1 LRQLCPYIPA
11 TAGTAFT
18 IWNVEMR
25 ALKITGAAI
34 LAVIVIM
41 ALLLM
46 IGIPSGYMTQ
56 AIQDRVERETGY
68 RLAISGPT
76 RLGIWPTL
84 NVTLNDLTVQDPK
97 ARDPDSRLTIGSVQ
111 ADIPLRSALSGH
123 PQVSDLVISKPVLY
137 VPLRRERDARID
149 NAPKPAT
156 TPNDTAN
163 DFTIDHVKV
172 TDGAVV
178 FANLRDR
185 VENRIDGINADAMIG
200 ADRQITFTGSAR
212 SGEHP
217 LKFDIKVALPAG
229 AMERRTIPVELTLDS
244 PGLIGRSLSAKAQVR
259 ANGAVL
265 AINGLSGTL
274 DGVQFNGWASADLAS
289 KPLVKLDLD
298 FQRLDLGTPSRGA
311 ASQVAKPWSNEP
323 VNLAG
328 LNYVDAQIRI
338 SAAELNLGDA
348 RFAPAA
354 VDAALGGG
362 ILKAQFSHL
371 GVYGGEADGELTV
384 DVSGSNPNYMLRS
397 DLAGVR
403 ALPLLTGLADFDK
416 IDGKMQAKLA
426 FRSSGSSQRAIVSA
440 LSGTA
445 FVVFQD
451 GAIRDLN
458 IAKMIR
464 SLTSGTL
471 SGWQQGRD
479 QTTDLTQLSASFR
492 VEQGQA
498 TTNDLTLAGPLVRM
512 TGAGTV
518 DLAAKTLAFRVE
530 PKLVMTTEGQG
541 SAANPVGLGIP
552 VAIEGP
558 WAEPRIYPEMAG
570 MLDNPDAAYAK
581 LKEMG
586 KGLFGQ
592 GGRAGSGGAL
602 SDQFGGKLGETLGNL
617 LQQGLGSR
625 NTSPVQPAPAS
636 PQDQLKP
643 PPPDQESPMDGI
655 MKQLFGR

>member
-1 LRQLCPYIPA
+1 
-11 TAGTAFT
+11 
-18 IWNVEMR
+18 
-25 ALKITGAAI
+25 
-34 LAVIVIM
+34 
-41 ALLLM
+41 
-46 IGIPSGYMTQ
+46 
-56 AIQDRVERETGY
+56 
-68 RLAISGPT
+68 
-76 RLGIWPTL
+76 
-84 NVTLNDLTVQDPK
+84 
-97 ARDPDSRLTIGSVQ
+97 
-111 ADIPLRSALSGH
+111 
-123 PQVSDLVISKPVLY
+123 
-137 VPLRRERDARID
+137 
-149 NAPKPAT
+149 
-156 TPNDTAN
+156 
-163 DFTIDHVKV
+163 VKV

-178 FANLRDR
+178 FTNLRDR

-200 ADRQITFTGSAR
+200 GDSQIALAGAR

-217 LKFDIKVALPAG
+217 LKFDIKAALPAG
-229 AMERRTIPVELTLDS
+229 SMERQTIPVELMLDS
-244 PGLIGRSLSAKAQVR
+244 PGLVGRSLSAKAQVR
-259 ANGAVL
+259 MNGSVL

-274 DGVQFNGWASADLAS
+274 DGVQFNGWASADLSS
-289 KPLVKLDLD
+289 KPLVKVDLD
-298 FQRLDLGTPSRGA
+298 FQRLDLGTRFRGRPA
-311 ASQVAKPWSNEP
+311 ASQPGKPWSNEP
-323 VNLAG
+323 INLAG

-338 SAAELNLGDA
+338 SAAELNVGDA

-362 ILKAQFSHL
+362 VLKAQFSHL

-384 DVSGSNPNYMLRS
+384 DVSANNPSYILRS

-403 ALPLLTGLADFDK
+403 ALPLLSGLADFDK
-416 IDGKMQAKLA
+416 LDGKMQAKLA
-426 FRSSGSSQRAIVSA
+426 LRSSGASQRAIMAA

-471 SGWQQGRD
+471 SGWQQGQD

-498 TTNDLTLAGPLVRM
+498 TTSDLTLVGPLVRM

-518 DLAAKTLAFRVE
+518 DLPAKTLAFRVE

-541 SAANPVGLGIP
+541 SSANPVGLGIP

-558 WAEPRIYPEMAG
+558 WAEPRIYPEVAG
-570 MLDNPDAAYAK
+570 MLDNPEAAYAK

-586 KGLFGQ
+586 KGLFGP
-592 GGRAGSGGAL
+592 GGGIGSGGM
-602 SDQFGGKLGETLGNL
+602 SDQLSGKLGETLGNL

-625 NTSPVQPAPAS
+625 STTPVKPGPPS

-643 PPPDQESPMDGI
+643 PPPDQESPMDSI

>member
-1 LRQLCPYIPA
+1 
-11 TAGTAFT
+11 
-18 IWNVEMR
+18 
-25 ALKITGAAI
+25 
-34 LAVIVIM
+34 
-41 ALLLM
+41 
-46 IGIPSGYMTQ
+46 
-56 AIQDRVERETGY
+56 
-68 RLAISGPT
+68 
-76 RLGIWPTL
+76 
-84 NVTLNDLTVQDPK
+84 
-97 ARDPDSRLTIGSVQ
+97 
-111 ADIPLRSALSGH
+111 LRSALSGH
-123 PQVSDLVISKPVLY
+123 PHVSELVINKPVLY

-149 NAPKPAT
+149 NAQRPAP
-156 TPNDTAN
+156 TPGDTAAN
-163 DFTIDHVKV
+163 DFTIDRVKV

-178 FANLRDR
+178 FTNLSDR
-185 VENRIDGINADAMIG
+185 FENRIDGIDADVMIG
-200 ADRQITFTGSAR
+200 ADRQIAFTGNAR

-217 LKFDIKVALPAG
+217 LKFGIKAALPAG
-229 AMERRTIPVELTLDS
+229 STTRRDIAVELMLNLPDL
-244 PGLIGRSLSAKAQVR
+244 GGRSLSARAQVR

-265 AINGLSGTL
+265 QINGLSGTL
-274 DGVQFNGWASADLAS
+274 GGAQFNGWASADLAS

-298 FQRLDLGTPSRGA
+298 FQRLDLGTPSRDKPA
-311 ASQVAKPWSNEP
+311 TSQPARPWSSEAI
-323 VNLAG
+323 NLAG

-338 SAAELNLGDA
+338 SAGELNIGDA

-354 VDAALGGG
+354 IDATLGAGV
-362 ILKAQFSHL
+362 LEAQFSHL
-371 GVYGGEADGELTV
+371 GVYGGEADGELSV
-384 DVSGSNPNYMLRS
+384 DVSGNDPAYSLRS

-403 ALPLLTGLADFDK
+403 ALPLLSSLADFDK

-426 FRSSGSSQRAIVSA
+426 FRSSGDSQRAIMAA
-440 LSGTA
+440 LGGTA
-445 FVVFQD
+445 SVVFQD

-492 VEQGQA
+492 IEQGQA
-498 TTNDLTLAGPLVRM
+498 TTTDLTLAGPLVRM

-518 DLAAKTLAFRVE
+518 DLAAKTLVFRVE

-558 WAEPRIYPEMAG
+558 WAQPRIYLDVAG
-570 MLDNPDAAYAK
+570 ILDNPDAAYAK
-581 LKEMG
+581 LRELG

-592 GGRAGSGGAL
+592 GGAGAGGGM
-602 SDQFGGKLGETLGNL
+602 SDQLGETLGNL
-617 LQQGLGSR
+617 LQQGLGNR
-625 NTSPVQPAPAS
+625 GATRPAPGS

-643 PPPDQESPMDGI
+643 PPPGQGSPIDSI

>member
-1 LRQLCPYIPA
+1 MI
-11 TAGTAFT
+11 
-18 IWNVEMR
+18 
-25 ALKITGAAI
+25 
-34 LAVIVIM
+34 VIV

-46 IGIPSGYMTQ
+46 IGIPAGFMTQ

-68 RLAISGPT
+68 RIAVSGAT
-76 RLGIWPTL
+76 RLGIWPSL
-84 NVTLNDLTVQDPK
+84 NVTLNDITVQDPK
-97 ARDPDSRLTIGSVQ
+97 ARDSDGRLTIGSMQ
-111 ADIPLRSALSGH
+111 ADIALRSALSGH
-123 PQVSDLVISKPVLY
+123 PHITELVIDKPVLY

-149 NAPKPAT
+149 NSAKPAT
-156 TPNDTAN
+156 APAEAAAN
-163 DFTIDHVKV
+163 DFAVDHVKV
-172 TDGAVV
+172 IDGAVV
-178 FANLRDR
+178 FTNLRDR
-185 VENRIDGINADAMIG
+185 VENRIDGIDADATIG

-212 SGEHP
+212 SGEQP
-217 LKFDIKVALPAG
+217 LKFDIKAALPAG
-229 AMERRTIPVELTLDS
+229 AIARQNIPVELMLDS
-244 PGLIGRSLSAKAQVR
+244 PGLLGRSLSAKAQVR

-265 AINGLSGTL
+265 QINGLSGTL

-289 KPLVKLDLD
+289 KPLVKVDLD
-298 FQRLDLGTPSRGA
+298 FQRLDLGTPSRGRPA
-311 ASQVAKPWSNEP
+311 ASQPGKPWSNEP
-323 VNLAG
+323 INLAG

-338 SAAELNLGDA
+338 SAAELNIGDA

-362 ILKAQFSHL
+362 VLKAQFSHL

-384 DVSGSNPNYMLRS
+384 DVSATTPSYILRS

-403 ALPLLTGLADFDK
+403 ALPLLSGLADFDK

-426 FRSSGSSQRAIVSA
+426 FRSSGASQRAIMA
-440 LSGTA
+440 GLSGTA
-445 FVVFQD
+445 FIVFQD

-471 SGWQQGRD
+471 SGWQEGRD
-479 QTTDLTQLSASFR
+479 QTTDLTQLGASFR

-498 TTNDLTLAGPLVRM
+498 TTTDLTLVGPLVRM

-530 PKLVMTTEGQG
+530 PKLVLTTEGQG
-541 SAANPVGLGIP
+541 STANPVGLGIP
-552 VAIEGP
+552 VVIEGP
-558 WAEPRIYPEMAG
+558 WAEPRIYPDMAG

-592 GGRAGSGGAL
+592 GGGIGDSGGM
-602 SDQFGGKLGETLGNL
+602 SDQLGGRLGETLGNL

-625 NTSPVQPAPAS
+625 GMLQPAPVS

-643 PPPDQESPMDGI
+643 PPPDQESPMDSI

>member
-1 LRQLCPYIPA
+1 
-11 TAGTAFT
+11 
-18 IWNVEMR
+18 MR
-25 ALKITGAAI
+25 VLKIAGAAI
-34 LAVIVIM
+34 AAVIVVI
-41 ALLLM
+41 ALLLT
-46 IGIPSGYMTQ
+46 IGIPSGFLTS
-56 AIQDRVERETGY
+56 AIHDRVERETGY
-68 RLAISGPT
+68 KLVVNGAT
-76 RLGIWPTL
+76 RLGIWPSL
-84 NVTLNDLTVQDPK
+84 NLTLNDITVQDPK
-97 ARDPDSRLTIGSVQ
+97 ARDPDNRLTIGSVQ
-111 ADIPLRSALSGH
+111 ADISLRSALSGH
-123 PQVSDLVISKPVLY
+123 PQVTELVITRPVLT
-137 VPLRRERDARID
+137 VPLRRERDPRID
-149 NAPKPAT
+149 NAPRPAA
-156 TPNDTAN
+156 PSGDDAAN

-172 TDGAVV
+172 IDGAVA
-178 FANLRDR
+178 FTNLRDR

-200 ADRQITFTGSAR
+200 ADRRISFAGSAR
-212 SGEHP
+212 SGEQP
-217 LKFDIKVALPAG
+217 LKFDIRAALPAG
-229 AMERRTIPVELTLDS
+229 STQRQNIAVELTLDS
-244 PGLIGRSLSAKAQVR
+244 PGLMGRSLSAKAQVR

-274 DGVQFNGWASADLAS
+274 DGVQFNGWASADLS
-289 KPLVKLDLD
+289 TKPLVKVDLD
-298 FQRLDLGTPSRGA
+298 FQRVDIGTPSRGKPPA
-311 ASQVAKPWSNEP
+311 PSQPGKPWSNEP
-323 VNLAG
+323 ISLAG

-338 SAAELNLGDA
+338 SAAELNIGDA

-362 ILKAQFSHL
+362 VLKAQFSHL

-384 DVSGSNPNYMLRS
+384 DVSANGPSYALRS

-403 ALPLLTGLADFDK
+403 ALPLLSGLADFDK

-426 FRSSGSSQRAIVSA
+426 FRSSGASQRAIVSA

-471 SGWQQGRD
+471 SGWQEGRD
-479 QTTDLTQLSASFR
+479 QTTDLAQLSASFR
-492 VEQGQA
+492 IEQGQA
-498 TTNDLTLAGPLVRM
+498 TTSDLTLVGPLVRM

-558 WAEPRIYPEMAG
+558 WAEPRIYPDVAG
-570 MLDNPDAAYAK
+570 MLDNPAAAYAR

-586 KGLFGQ
+586 KGLFGP
-592 GGRAGSGGAL
+592 GGGIGGSGGM
-602 SDQFGGKLGETLGNL
+602 SDQLGGRLGETLGTL

-625 NTSPVQPAPAS
+625 STAPAPAPAA

-643 PPPDQESPMDGI
+643 PPPDQESPMDSI

>member
-1 LRQLCPYIPA
+1 MK
-11 TAGTAFT
+11 
-18 IWNVEMR
+18 V
-25 ALKITGAAI
+25 LKIAGAAV

-46 IGIPSGYMTQ
+46 IGIPSGFLTQ
-56 AIQDRVERETGY
+56 TIQDRVERETGY
-68 RLAISGPT
+68 RLVISGTT
-76 RLGIWPTL
+76 RLGIRPTL
-84 NVTLNDLTVQDPK
+84 NVTLNDITVRDPK
-97 ARDPDSRLTIGSVQ
+97 ARDSDSRLTIGSVR
-111 ADIPLRSALSGH
+111 AELTLRSALSGH
-123 PQVSDLVISKPVLY
+123 PQVSDLVIDKPVLY
-137 VPLRRERDARID
+137 VPLRRERDAGIE
-149 NAPKPAT
+149 NSPKPAT
-156 TPNDTAN
+156 SPSDAAAN

-178 FANLRDR
+178 FTNLRDR
-185 VENRIDGINADAMIG
+185 VENRIDGIDADATIG
-200 ADRQITFTGSAR
+200 ADRRITLTGTAQA
-212 SGEHP
+212 GEHP
-217 LKFDIKVALPAG
+217 LKFDIKAALPAG
-229 AMERRTIPVELTLDS
+229 SMERRNIAVELTLDS

-259 ANGAVL
+259 ANGALL

-274 DGVQFNGWASADLAS
+274 DGVQFNGWASADLGS
-289 KPLVKLDLD
+289 KPLVKVDLD
-298 FQRLDLGTPSRGA
+298 FQRLDLGTPSRGKQA
-311 ASQVAKPWSNEP
+311 TSQPAKPWSNEP

-338 SAAELNLGDA
+338 SAAELNVGDA

-362 ILKAQFSHL
+362 VLKAQFSHL

-384 DVSGSNPNYMLRS
+384 DVSGSIPNYILRS

-403 ALPLLTGLADFDK
+403 ALPLLSGLADFDK
-416 IDGKMQAKLA
+416 IDGRMQAKLA
-426 FRSSGSSQRAIVSA
+426 FRSSGTSQRAIVSA

-471 SGWQQGRD
+471 SGWQEGRD

-498 TTNDLTLAGPLVRM
+498 TTTDLTLAGPLVRM

-518 DLAAKTLAFRVE
+518 DLPAKTLAFRVE

-592 GGRAGSGGAL
+592 GGRIGGGGAM
-602 SDQFGGKLGETLGNL
+602 SDQLGGKLGETLGNL

-625 NTSPVQPAPAS
+625 STAPVQPAPAS

-643 PPPDQESPMDGI
+643 PPPDQESPMDSI

>member
-1 LRQLCPYIPA
+1 MDARRALKTEPN
-11 TAGTAFT
+11 TFT
-18 IWNVEMR
+18 IWNAQMR
-25 ALKITGAAI
+25 ALTIAGAAI
-34 LAVIVIM
+34 LSVIVIM

-46 IGIPSGYMTQ
+46 IGIPAGFIASS
-56 AIQDRVERETGY
+56 IQDRVERETGY
-68 RLAISGPT
+68 RLAISGAT

-84 NVTLNDLTVQDPK
+84 NVTLNDITVQDPK
-97 ARDPDSRLTIGSVQ
+97 ARDPDGRLSIGRAQ
-111 ADIPLRSALSGH
+111 AQLTWRSALSGH
-123 PQVSDLVISKPVLY
+123 PQVSDLVINKPVLV
-137 VPLRRERDARID
+137 VPLRREREAGLE
-149 NAPKPAT
+149 NSPKPTT
-156 TPNDTAN
+156 TPSDAAN
-163 DFTIDHVKV
+163 DFILDRVKV
-172 TDGAVV
+172 TDGAVA
-178 FANLRDR
+178 FINLRDG
-185 VENRIDGINADAMIG
+185 VENRIDGIDADAMIG

-212 SGEHP
+212 AGEHP
-217 LKFDIKVALPAG
+217 LKFEVKAALPAG
-229 AMERRTIPVELTLDS
+229 LERRNIPVELTLDS
-244 PGLIGRSLSAKAQVR
+244 PGLMGRSLSAKAQVR

-274 DGVQFNGWASADLAS
+274 DGMQFNGWASVDLVS

-298 FQRLDLGTPSRGA
+298 FQRLDLGTPSRGRPGSPEKS
-311 ASQVAKPWSNEP
+311 SQPAKPWSNEP
-323 VNLAG
+323 VDLAG
-328 LNYVDAQIRI
+328 LNYVDAEIRM
-338 SAAELNLGDA
+338 SAAELNVGDA

-354 VDAALGGG
+354 VDARLGGG
-362 ILKAQFSHL
+362 VLKAQFSHL
-371 GVYGGEADGELTV
+371 GVYGGDANGELTI
-384 DVSGSNPNYMLRS
+384 DVSGSDPNYTLRS

-403 ALPLLTGLADFDK
+403 ALPLLSGLADFDK

-426 FRSSGSSQRAIVSA
+426 IRSSGLSPRAIVSTW
-440 LSGTA
+440 SGTV
-445 FVVFQD
+445 FIVFQD

-471 SGWQQGRD
+471 SGWQEGRD

-492 VEQGQA
+492 IEQGQA
-498 TTNDLTLAGPLVRM
+498 TTSDLTLAGPLVRM

-518 DLAAKTLAFRVE
+518 DLPAMTLAFRVE

-552 VAIEGP
+552 VVVEGP
-558 WAEPRIYPEMAG
+558 WAEPRIYPDVAG
-570 MLDNPDAAYAK
+570 ILDNPDAAYAK

-592 GGRAGSGGAL
+592 GGGIGGGM

-625 NTSPVQPAPAS
+625 NTTAPSRPSSA
-636 PQDQLKP
+636 QDQLKP
-643 PPPDQESPMDGI
+643 PPPDQSPMDSI

>member
-1 LRQLCPYIPA
+1 
-11 TAGTAFT
+11 
-18 IWNVEMR
+18 MR
-25 ALKITGAAI
+25 VLKIAGAAFA
-34 LAVIVIM
+34 AVIVVI

-46 IGIPSGYMTQ
+46 IGIPSGFLTS

-68 RLAISGPT
+68 KLVVSGAT
-76 RLGIWPTL
+76 RLGIWPSL
-84 NVTLNDLTVQDPK
+84 NVTLNDITVEDPK

-123 PQVSDLVISKPVLY
+123 PQVTELVVNKPVLY

-149 NAPKPAT
+149 NAPKPTA
-156 TPNDTAN
+156 PSGAAAAN

-172 TDGAVV
+172 IDGAVA

-185 VENRIDGINADAMIG
+185 VENRIDGINADAIIG
-200 ADRQITFTGSAR
+200 ADRQVSFAGSAR
-212 SGEHP
+212 SGDQP
-217 LKFDIKVALPAG
+217 LKFDIKAALPAG
-229 AMERRTIPVELTLDS
+229 SIERQNIPVELMLDS
-244 PGLIGRSLSAKAQVR
+244 PGLMGRALSAKAQVR

-265 AINGLSGTL
+265 AINGVSGTL
-274 DGVQFNGWASADLAS
+274 DGVPFNGWASADLSS

-298 FQRLDLGTPSRGA
+298 FQRFDIGTPSRGKPTV
-311 ASQVAKPWSNEP
+311 SPQPGKPWSNEP
-323 VNLAG
+323 INLAG

-338 SAAELNLGDA
+338 SAAELNIGAA

-354 VDAALGGG
+354 VDAALGSGV
-362 ILKAQFSHL
+362 LKAQFSHL

-384 DVSGSNPNYMLRS
+384 DVSASTPNYMLRS

-403 ALPLLTGLADFDK
+403 ALPLLSGLADFDK

-426 FRSSGSSQRAIVSA
+426 FRSSGLSQRAIVSD
-440 LSGTA
+440 LNGTA

-471 SGWQQGRD
+471 SGWQEGRD
-479 QTTDLTQLSASFR
+479 QTTDLAQLSASFR
-492 VEQGQA
+492 IEQGQA
-498 TTNDLTLAGPLVRM
+498 TTSDLTLVGPLVRM
-512 TGAGTV
+512 TGTGTV
-518 DLAAKTLAFRVE
+518 DLPAKSLVFRVE

-558 WAEPRIYPEMAG
+558 WAEPRIYPDVAG
-570 MLDNPDAAYAK
+570 MLDNPDAAYAR

-592 GGRAGSGGAL
+592 GGLQGGVP
-602 SDQFGGKLGETLGNL
+602 DQLGETLGNL

-625 NTSPVQPAPAS
+625 STAPPAQTAPAS
-636 PQDQLKP
+636 PSDQLKP
-643 PPPDQESPMDGI
+643 PPPDQETPMDSI

>member
-1 LRQLCPYIPA
+1 
-11 TAGTAFT
+11 
-18 IWNVEMR
+18 
-25 ALKITGAAI
+25 
-34 LAVIVIM
+34 
-41 ALLLM
+41 
-46 IGIPSGYMTQ
+46 
-56 AIQDRVERETGY
+56 
-68 RLAISGPT
+68 
-76 RLGIWPTL
+76 
-84 NVTLNDLTVQDPK
+84 
-97 ARDPDSRLTIGSVQ
+97 
-111 ADIPLRSALSGH
+111 
-123 PQVSDLVISKPVLY
+123 
-137 VPLRRERDARID
+137 
-149 NAPKPAT
+149 
-156 TPNDTAN
+156 
-163 DFTIDHVKV
+163 
-172 TDGAVV
+172 
-178 FANLRDR
+178 
-185 VENRIDGINADAMIG
+185 
-200 ADRQITFTGSAR
+200 
-212 SGEHP
+212 
-217 LKFDIKVALPAG
+217 
-229 AMERRTIPVELTLDS
+229 
-244 PGLIGRSLSAKAQVR
+244 VR

-274 DGVQFNGWASADLAS
+274 DGVQFNGWASVDLAG

-298 FQRLDLGTPSRGA
+298 FQRFDLGTPSRGR
-311 ASQVAKPWSNEP
+311 ASQPAKPWSNEP

-354 VDAALGGG
+354 VDAALGSGV
-362 ILKAQFSHL
+362 LKAQFSHL
-371 GVYGGEADGELTV
+371 GVYGGEADGELTL

-403 ALPLLTGLADFDK
+403 ALPLLSGLAGFDK

-426 FRSSGSSQRAIVSA
+426 FRTSGSSQRAIVSA

-471 SGWQQGRD
+471 WGWQEGRD

-518 DLAAKTLAFRVE
+518 DLPAKTLAFRVE

-558 WAEPRIYPEMAG
+558 WAEPRIYPDVAG

-586 KGLFGQ
+586 EGLFGKGA
-592 GGRAGSGGAL
+592 GGGM
-602 SDQFGGKLGETLGNL
+602 SDQPGGKLGETLGNL

-625 NTSPVQPAPAS
+625 GTTRSAPAS

-643 PPPDQESPMDGI
+643 PPPDMESPMDNI

>member
-1 LRQLCPYIPA
+1 
-11 TAGTAFT
+11 
-18 IWNVEMR
+18 MR
-25 ALKITGAAI
+25 VLKIAGAAI
-34 LAVIVIM
+34 AAVIVVI
-41 ALLLM
+41 ALLLT
-46 IGIPSGYMTQ
+46 IGIPSGFLTS

-68 RLAISGPT
+68 KLVVNGTT
-76 RLGIWPTL
+76 RLGIWPSL
-84 NVTLNDLTVQDPK
+84 NVTLNDITVQDPK
-97 ARDPDSRLTIGSVQ
+97 VQDSDSRLTIGSVQ
-111 ADIPLRSALSGH
+111 ADIPLRSALSGR
-123 PQVSDLVISKPVLY
+123 PQINELIVTKPVLY
-137 VPLRRERDARID
+137 VPLRRDRDPRAD
-149 NAPKPAT
+149 NAPKPAA
-156 TPNDTAN
+156 PSGPPAAN
-163 DFTIDHVKV
+163 EFTIDHVKV
-172 TDGAVV
+172 TDGAVA

-185 VENRIDGINADAMIG
+185 VENRIDGINADVMIG
-200 ADRQITFTGSAR
+200 AERQISFAGSAR

-217 LKFDIKVALPAG
+217 LKFDIKAALPVG
-229 AMERRTIPVELTLDS
+229 SPERQNIPVELMLDS

-274 DGVQFNGWASADLAS
+274 GGVPFNGWASADLSS
-289 KPLVKLDLD
+289 KPLVKVDLD
-298 FQRLDLGTPSRGA
+298 FQRFDIGTPSRGRPPA
-311 ASQVAKPWSNEP
+311 PSQPGKPWSNEP
-323 VNLAG
+323 INLAG

-338 SAAELNLGDA
+338 SAAELNVGNA

-362 ILKAQFSHL
+362 VLKAQFSHL
-371 GVYGGEADGELTV
+371 GVYGGDADGELTV
-384 DVSGSNPNYMLRS
+384 DVSANTPNYILRS

-403 ALPLLTGLADFDK
+403 ALPLLSGLADFDK
-416 IDGKMQAKLA
+416 VDGKMQAKLA
-426 FRSSGSSQRAIVSA
+426 FRSSGLSQRAIMSG

-471 SGWQQGRD
+471 SGWQEGRD

-492 VEQGQA
+492 IEQGQA
-498 TTNDLTLAGPLVRM
+498 TTTDLTLIGPLVRM

-518 DLAAKTLAFRVE
+518 DLPAKTLAFRVE

-558 WAEPRIYPEMAG
+558 WVEPRIYPEVAG
-570 MLDNPDAAYAK
+570 ILNNPDAAYAK

-592 GGRAGSGGAL
+592 GGGLQGGGM
-602 SDQFGGKLGETLGNL
+602 SDQLGGKLGETLGNL

-625 NTSPVQPAPAS
+625 STAPATPAPTSPS
-636 PQDQLKP
+636 DQLKP
-643 PPPDQESPMDGI
+643 PPADQESPMDGI

>member
-1 LRQLCPYIPA
+1 
-11 TAGTAFT
+11 
-18 IWNVEMR
+18 MR
-25 ALKITGAAI
+25 ALKIAGAAI
-34 LAVIVIM
+34 AAVIVVM

-46 IGIPSGYMTQ
+46 IGIPSGFITS
-56 AIQDRVERETGY
+56 AVQDRVERETGY
-68 RLAISGPT
+68 RLVVSGAT
-76 RLGIWPTL
+76 RLGIWPSL
-84 NVTLNDLTVQDPK
+84 HVTLNDISVQDPK
-97 ARDPDSRLTIGSVQ
+97 ARESDGRLTIGSVQ

-123 PQVSDLVISKPVLY
+123 PHVSELVINKPVLY

-149 NAPKPAT
+149 NAPRPAAA
-156 TPNDTAN
+156 PGDVAGN
-163 DFTIDHVKV
+163 DFTIDRVKV

-178 FANLRDR
+178 FTNLRDR
-185 VENRIDGINADAMIG
+185 FENRIEGIDADLMIG
-200 ADRQITFTGSAR
+200 ADRQITFTGNAR
-212 SGEHP
+212 SGERP
-217 LKFDIKVALPAG
+217 LKFGIKAALPAG
-229 AMERRTIPVELTLDS
+229 SMEQRDIPVELTVDV
-244 PGLIGRSLSAKAQVR
+244 GRSLSAKAQVR

-265 AINGLSGTL
+265 QINGLSGTL
-274 DGVQFNGWASADLAS
+274 DGAQFNGWASADLTS
-289 KPLVKLDLD
+289 KPLVKVDLD
-298 FQRLDLGTPSRGA
+298 FQRLDLGTSSRGQPA
-311 ASQVAKPWSNEP
+311 ASQPAKPWSDEP
-323 VNLAG
+323 INLAG
-328 LNYVDAQIRI
+328 LNYVDAQIRM
-338 SAAELNLGDA
+338 SAAELNIGDG
-348 RFAPAA
+348 RFAPAT
-354 VDAALGGG
+354 VDAALDSGM
-362 ILKAQFSHL
+362 LKAQFSHL
-371 GVYGGEADGELTV
+371 GVYGGEADGEVTV
-384 DVSGSNPNYMLRS
+384 DISSDNPDYILRS

-403 ALPLLTGLADFDK
+403 ALPLLSSLADFDK

-426 FRSSGSSQRAIVSA
+426 FHSGGLSQRAVMA
-440 LSGTA
+440 GLSGTA

-479 QTTDLTQLSASFR
+479 QTTDLTQLTASFR

-498 TTNDLTLAGPLVRM
+498 TTTDLTLAGPLVRM

-518 DLAAKTLAFRVE
+518 DLPAKTLVFRVE

-558 WAEPRIYPEMAG
+558 WAAPRIYLDVAG

-592 GGRAGSGGAL
+592 GGIGT
-602 SDQFGGKLGETLGNL
+602 SDRFGETLDNL

-625 NTSPVQPAPAS
+625 RTQPAPGS
-636 PQDQLKP
+636 PQDQL
-643 PPPDQESPMDGI
+643 PPDRESPIDSI

>member
-1 LRQLCPYIPA
+1 
-11 TAGTAFT
+11 
-18 IWNVEMR
+18 MR
-25 ALKITGAAI
+25 VLKIAGAAI
-34 LAVIVIM
+34 LAVIVVA

-46 IGIPSGYMTQ
+46 IGIPAGFMTQ

-68 RLAISGPT
+68 RIAVSGAT
-76 RLGIWPTL
+76 RLGIWPSL
-84 NVTLNDLTVQDPK
+84 NVTLNDITVQDPK
-97 ARDPDSRLTIGSVQ
+97 ARDADSRLTIGSVQ
-111 ADIPLRSALSGH
+111 ADIRLRSALSGH
-123 PQVSDLVISKPVLY
+123 PQISELVINKPVLTIA
-137 VPLRRERDARID
+137 LRRERDARID
-149 NAPKPAT
+149 NSARPAT
-156 TPNDTAN
+156 PPGDAAAN
-163 DFTIDHVKV
+163 DFAVDHIKI

-178 FANLRDR
+178 FRNLRDR

-212 SGEHP
+212 SGEQP
-217 LKFDIKVALPAG
+217 LKFDIKAALPAG
-229 AMERRTIPVELTLDS
+229 SMERQNIPVELTLDS
-244 PGLIGRSLSAKAQVR
+244 PGLVGRSLSAKAQVR
-259 ANGAVL
+259 ANGAVF

-289 KPLVKLDLD
+289 KPLVKVDLD
-298 FQRLDLGTPSRGA
+298 FQRLDLGTSSRGKPA
-311 ASQVAKPWSNEP
+311 TSQPGKPWSNEP
-323 VNLAG
+323 INLAG

-338 SAAELNLGDA
+338 SAAELNIGDA

-362 ILKAQFSHL
+362 VLKAQFSHL
-371 GVYGGEADGELTV
+371 GVYGGEADGELIV
-384 DVSGSNPNYMLRS
+384 DVSATTPNYILRS

-403 ALPLLTGLADFDK
+403 ALPLLSGLADFDK

-426 FRSSGSSQRAIVSA
+426 FRSSGASQRAIMAA

-492 VEQGQA
+492 IEQGQA
-498 TTNDLTLAGPLVRM
+498 TTTDLTLVGPLVRM

-570 MLDNPDAAYAK
+570 MLDNPDDAYAK

-586 KGLFGQ
+586 KGLFAP
-592 GGRAGSGGAL
+592 GGGSSGMSDAL
-602 SDQFGGKLGETLGNL
+602 RGKLGETLGNL

-625 NTSPVQPAPAS
+625 STVKPAPAS

-643 PPPDQESPMDGI
+643 PPPDQESPMDSI

>member
-1 LRQLCPYIPA
+1 
-11 TAGTAFT
+11 
-18 IWNVEMR
+18 MR
-25 ALKITGAAI
+25 ALKIAGAAV
-34 LAVIVIM
+34 LAVIVVM
-41 ALLLM
+41 VLLLM
-46 IGIPSGYMTQ
+46 VGIPAGFMTQ

-68 RLAISGPT
+68 RIAVSGAT
-76 RLGIWPTL
+76 RLGIWPSL
-84 NVTLNDLTVQDPK
+84 HVTLNDLAVQDPK
-97 ARDPDSRLTIGSVQ
+97 ARDSDGRLTIGSVQ
-111 ADIPLRSALSGH
+111 ADIPLRSALLGR
-123 PQVSDLVISKPVLY
+123 PQVSELIITKPVLH

-149 NAPKPAT
+149 NAPRPT
-156 TPNDTAN
+156 STPGDAAAN
-163 DFTIDHVKV
+163 DSVLDRVKV
-172 TDGAVV
+172 IDGAVV
-178 FANLRDR
+178 FSNLRDG
-185 VENRIDGINADAMIG
+185 VESRIEGIDADVLIG
-200 ADRQITFTGSAR
+200 SDRQVSFAGNAR
-212 SGEHP
+212 AGERP
-217 LKFDIKVALPAG
+217 LKFGIKAALPAG
-229 AMERRTIPVELTLDS
+229 SMERQNIPVELTLDS
-244 PGLIGRSLSAKAQVR
+244 AGLVGRSLSAKAQVR

-274 DGVQFNGWASADLAS
+274 DGGEFNGWASADLSS

-298 FQRLDLGTPSRGA
+298 FQRLDLGTPSRGRPA
-311 ASQVAKPWSNEP
+311 ASQPANPWSNEP
-323 VNLAG
+323 INLVG
-328 LNYVDAQIRI
+328 LNYVDAQIRM
-338 SAAELNLGDA
+338 SAAELNIGDA

-362 ILKAQFSHL
+362 VLKAQFSHL

-384 DVSGSNPNYMLRS
+384 DVSGNNPAYILRS

-403 ALPLLTGLADFDK
+403 ALPLLSSLADFDK
-416 IDGKMQAKLA
+416 IDGKMQARLA
-426 FRSSGSSQRAIVSA
+426 FSSSGASQRAIMSA

-451 GAIRDLN
+451 GAVRDLN

-471 SGWQQGRD
+471 SGWQEGRD
-479 QTTDLTQLSASFR
+479 QTTDLTQLGASFR
-492 VEQGQA
+492 IEQGKA
-498 TTNDLTLAGPLVRM
+498 TTSDLTLAGPLVRM

-530 PKLVMTTEGQG
+530 PKLVLTIEGQG

-558 WAEPRIYPEMAG
+558 WAEPRIYPDVAG

-592 GGRAGSGGAL
+592 GGTGAGGGT
-602 SDQFGGKLGETLGNL
+602 SDQLGGRLGETLDNL

-625 NTSPVQPAPAS
+625 RQPAPAS

-643 PPPDQESPMDGI
+643 PPPDQGSPMDSI